1 MQNSLPNLNNPNNYI
16 IDPMGEVYENVYNV
30 PMYSPV
36 IPSQQMMPIQQG
48 MPIQQYQPTQELL
61 DYINNIG
68 TAEPTEAKKLKE
80 SWGNAPVNIQG
91 HPILSDV
98 ATIGKNAIMDV
109 PQIATGFVSMAGD
122 FIQHPIESTINQGR
136 AVGEYINNLRDRVNT
151 ESLTGNESLDRFYN
165 PLNIPLL
172 KAGQLAQKD
181 LYNFWYGSTLP
192 ILHTN
197 TLGSAIEDIQKGNGD
212 AAFKTH

>member
-1 MQNSLPNLNNPNNYI
+1 MQNSLPNLNNQNNYI
-16 IDPMGEVYENVYNV
+16 VDPRAQGYREIFNA
-30 PMYSPV
+30 PMYNPV
-36 IPSQQMMPIQQG
+36 VQTQPVV
-48 MPIQQYQPTQELL
+48 QYQPTQELL

-80 SWGNAPVNIQG
+80 GWGNAPVNIQG
-91 HPILSDV
+91 HPILSDI

-151 ESLTGNESLDRFYN
+151 ESLTGNESLDRLYN
-165 PLNIPLL
+165 PLNIPLV

-192 ILHTN
+192 ILHTK

-212 AAFKTH
+212 AAFKKLKEMA